1 MNSLLLHTT
10 FVFRWAAL
18 AGWWWEGGDAV
29 LRVVVHV
36 THAGG
41 HGAHGFSLHAVAV
54 LARVFSLN
62 GIPLLVHH
70 SVLRA
75 AGRRGEGRQHWL
87 GGGGGRC
94 SCLVNSWSRYDA
106 ILCSFQRNKANYKL

>member
-1 MNSLLLHTT
+1 MNSLLLHTA
-10 FVFRWAAL
+10 FVFCWATL
-18 AGWWWEGGDAV
+18 AGWWGEGGDAV
-29 LRVVVHV
+29 LSVVVHV
-36 THAGG
+36 AHAGG

-70 SVLRA
+70 SVLSA
-75 AGRRGEGRQHWL
+75 TGRRGECWQHRL

-94 SCLVNSWSRYDA
+94 SGLVSSWSRYDA
-106 ILCSFQRNKANYKL
+106 ILCSFQENKANYGF